1 MTRLVLA
8 LLLLAPGLIACGGD
22 ETPEPAAAEVP
33 EVEVEEAA
41 EEAPPPAYPNEACVR
56 VVVVAWQ
63 GAVAAGDDIT
73 RSEAEAQTRA
83 AEIRARIEGGADIA
97 EIARTDSDASS
108 SGPRGGMLGTYTR
121 EDFPP
126 IHAPIRDAAFDLEID
141 ELSQIIR
148 APYGFV
154 VARRC
159 AVEKIHSRHI
169 LIRYTGARN
178 AGDDITRSQQE
189 ARARVEEIHAQ
200 ATAPGADFAAIARE
214 TSEDGSAEDGG
225 DIGMVG
231 RGLLSQAYEEAA
243 WALEVDGI
251 SPVVESDY
259 GYHIIQRLADEA
271 P

>member
-1 MTRLVLA
+1 MTRLLLA
-8 LLLLAPGLIACGGD
+8 LLVVPGLIACGGE
-22 ETPEPAAAEVP
+22 ETPEPPVAAEP
-33 EVEVEEAA
+33 EVAVEEP
-41 EEAPPPAYPNEACVR
+41 EAPPAPAYPNEACVR

-73 RSEAEAQTRA
+73 RSEADAQTRA

-97 EIARTDSDASS
+97 DVARADSDASS

-121 EDFPP
+121 EDFPE

-141 ELSQIIR
+141 ELSQVIR

-169 LIRYTGARN
+169 LVRYAGARN
-178 AGDDITRSQQE
+178 AGDDTTRSQEE
-189 ARARVEEIHAQ
+189 ARARAEELRGQVSA
-200 ATAPGADFAAIARE
+200 AGADFAAIARE
-214 TSEDGSAEDGG
+214 NSEDGSAEDGG

-251 SPVVESDY
+251 SPIVESDY